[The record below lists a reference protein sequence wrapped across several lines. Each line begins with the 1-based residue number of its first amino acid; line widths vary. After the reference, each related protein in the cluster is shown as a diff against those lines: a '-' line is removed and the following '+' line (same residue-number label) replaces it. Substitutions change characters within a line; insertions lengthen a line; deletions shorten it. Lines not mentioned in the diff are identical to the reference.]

1 MARRLPLIQRDRD
14 GTNAIPPAIHRMPES
29 PIPPIIDRH
38 TIEEKKHTKLQVIDP
53 EKHKPA
59 SIKDVDFSK
68 FKFKVF
74 GTGPKKLKYLPRYV
88 RNTLILGKT
97 NSGKSTAIDNIL
109 LNWKVGE
116 DPHVYLFV
124 PSLAYDND
132 THFLAILDKRKIPY
146 SIHGLDEIDAVVS
159 QCKSSEGHKLL
170 IFDDFGNNLR
180 DNKNLT
186 AFMKE
191 NRKVNAEII
200 LSSQYYVQNSPE
212 QISQCSNFLLFKM
225 EMKQLEAVKQKI
237 ASFISADMFDE
248 LYYKIIEKP
257 YNFMTIDT
265 DNNAIF
271 EKFDK
276 LIYTPN

>member
-1 MARRLPLIQRDRD
+1 MPDSPR
-14 GTNAIPPAIHRMPES
+14 PPV
-29 PIPPIIDRH
+29 IDRH
-38 TIEEKKHTKLQVIDP
+38 QLEEKKQVRLQVIDP

-109 LNWKVGE
+109 LNWKAGD

-146 SIHGLDEIDAVVS
+146 SIHGLDEIDDVI
-159 QCKSSEGHKLL
+159 QKCKSTEGHKLL

-191 NRKVNAEII
+191 NRKVN
-200 LSSQYYVQNSPE
+200 
-212 QISQCSNFLLFKM
+212 FLLFKM

-237 ASFISADMFDE
+237 ASFISADKFDE

>member
-1 MARRLPLIQRDRD
+1 MARRIAVMPRDKPN
-14 GTNAIPPAIHRMPES
+14 TS
-29 PIPPIIDRH
+29 VSIPPIGLPSINVQPALIDRRQM
-38 TIEEKKHTKLQVIDP
+38 EEKKSVKLHVVDP
-53 EKHKPA
+53 DKVKPQ
-59 SIKDVDFSK
+59 SIRDIDFSK

-74 GTGPKKLKYLPRYV
+74 GTGTKQIKYLPRYV

-109 LNWKVGE
+109 LNWKAGDE
-116 DPHVYLFV
+116 PHVYLFV

-146 SIHGLDEIDAVVS
+146 SIHGLDEIDDIIAI
-159 QCKSSEGHKLL
+159 CKAGSGHKLL

-191 NRKVNAEII
+191 NRKVNAEIL

-212 QISQCSNFLLFKM
+212 QISQCSNFILFKM
-225 EMKQLEAVKQKI
+225 ETKQLEAVKQKI
-237 ASFISADMFDE
+237 ASFISADEFDK
-248 LYYKIIEKP
+248 LYFGIIKTP
-257 YNFMTIDT
+257 YNFMVIDT
-265 DNNAIF
+265 DNNSIF

-276 LIYTPN
+276 LIYTPE